1 MTRADVFSISLK
13 LAAVYVWIQGL
24 HSLALLGLFVRQ
36 LYEPDQPAFFVLA
49 PFFAGVLM
57 LAGVGAALWF
67 SSGFLAARLEGGHTQ
82 VSLADRAGIG
92 ALGLRIGAILIV
104 DRAIGAVFSALF
116 QVRVA
121 RLDHHWGGVW
131 TNAAVVA
138 LLLAISAW
146 MFLCAEGIAAR
157 FFAKGAPS
165 STESRYG
172 ALQAVAFSVAGLCI
186 LVAALPSFVPL
197 VTAVGLDWTNTI
209 QAILRV
215 ALGAVLFFGGNTLAR
230 LWLRIRNAVV
240 EPKSRPV

>member
-13 LAAVYVWIQGL
+13 LAAVYVWIQAL
-24 HSLALLGLFVRQ
+24 SSLALLGLLVRQ
-36 LYEPDQPAFFVLA
+36 VYEPDQPAFFVLA
-49 PFFAGVLM
+49 PVFGGM
-57 LAGVGAALWF
+57 LTYTGIGAALWF
-67 SSGFLAARLEGGHTQ
+67 SSGFLSARLEGGHAQ
-82 VSLADRAGIG
+82 ASLADRAGIG
-92 ALGLRIGAILIV
+92 ALGLRIAAILVV
-104 DRAIGAVFSALF
+104 DRAIGAALSALV

-121 RLDHHWGGVW
+121 RVDHHWAGFWAYV
-131 TNAAVVA
+131 AVVA

-146 MFLCAEGIAAR
+146 LFLCAERIAAR

-172 ALQAVAFSVAGLCI
+172 VLQTVAFSVVGLCI
-186 LVAALPSFVPL
+186 LAGALPGLVPL
-197 VTAVGLDWTNTI
+197 VTGTGLESTSAI